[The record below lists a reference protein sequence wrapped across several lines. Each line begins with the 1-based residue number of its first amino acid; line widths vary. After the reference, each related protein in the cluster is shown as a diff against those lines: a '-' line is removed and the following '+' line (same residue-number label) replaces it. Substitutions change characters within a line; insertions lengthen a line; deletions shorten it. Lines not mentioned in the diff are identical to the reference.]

1 MNHHIQTAKT
11 YVTTHRKEFVIGT
24 AVLLSVVVLVVTIV
38 LSVRNSAPKIVY
50 QPANACGLIT
60 LTEAKELL
68 GNNTLN
74 SNANNPVVSGNT
86 AASRCGYTDGNPDTN
101 NMIVAAIIVRSGVND
116 KGVQQNKTDFE
127 AGKPSKNIETVKNL
141 GDSAYFNQKLGQLN
155 ILDGREW
162 IILSYGVGSAPEA
175 NTVDKAIELARKV
188 LPAFLTN
195 KF

>member
-1 MNHHIQTAKT
+1 MNHYIQATKT
-11 YVTTHRKEFVIGT
+11 YITTHRKKLAIGAAVILGI
-24 AVLLSVVVLVVTIV
+24 IV
-38 LSVRNSAPKIVY
+38 LITAIVLFVRNSTPKIVY